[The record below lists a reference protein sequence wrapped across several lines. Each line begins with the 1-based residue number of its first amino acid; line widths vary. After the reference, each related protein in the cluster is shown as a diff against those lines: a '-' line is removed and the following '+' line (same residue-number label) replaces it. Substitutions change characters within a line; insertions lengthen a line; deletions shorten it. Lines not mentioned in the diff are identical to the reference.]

1 MEQEQVVVINS
12 PKAHGF
18 KFSVFYK
25 DRMYYYPDEKYDMSM
40 RTIKSGDWKISNIT
54 RSGTTTILK
63 LIPIQ

>member
-1 MEQEQVVVINS
+1 MEEQIVVIDS

-25 DRMYYYPDEKYDMSM
+25 DRIYYYPDEKYDMSM
-40 RTIKSGDWKISNIT
+40 MTIKPGNWKIKDVT
-54 RSGTTTILK
+54 RSGTSTILK